1 MRDVDR
7 IDEILKEFGEVWKK
21 YPDLRFTQMIVNLM
35 SAKRS
40 DLYYME
46 DEKFIKTLKEY
57 YGDEEE

>member
-1 MRDVDR
+1 MRDIDR
-7 IDEILKEFGEVWKK
+7 INEILKEFGEVWKK

-46 DEKFIKTLKEY
+46 DEKFIKTLKEF
-57 YGDEEE
+57 YGENK

>member
-1 MRDVDR
+1 MRNVDR

-46 DEKFIKTLKEY
+46 DEKFIKTLKEF
-57 YGDEEE
+57 YGENK

>member
-1 MRDVDR
+1 MRDINR
-7 IDEILKEFGEVWKK
+7 IDEILREFGEVWKK

-46 DEKFIKTLKEY
+46 DEKFIKTLKEF
-57 YGDEEE
+57 YGENK

>member
-1 MRDVDR
+1 MRDIDR
-7 IDEILKEFGEVWKK
+7 IDEILKEFEEVWKK

-46 DEKFIKTLKEY
+46 DEKFIKTLKEF
-57 YGDEEE
+57 YGENK

>member
-46 DEKFIKTLKEY
+46 DEKFIKTLKEF
-57 YGDEEE
+57 YGENK